1 MSISR
6 AGKRQGLGNQGESV
20 TVGSTGFGKGFSV
33 SSTSSCRMQLEQHT
47 KGRSVMWL
55 LWQNRNLKVLSSPV
69 GLQAEGNGT
78 QKRQSL
84 SLRAKAASMPRE
96 KEQREKE
103 HRHSAETGL
112 RKCVREVTQNYRMD
126 QSLCSLWTG
135 ILQGGVKQR
144 GPAPRDLGSWSTV
157 QAQRQQWWSVKG
169 GPA

>member
-6 AGKRQGLGNQGESV
+6 AGKRQGLGNQRESV
-20 TVGSTGFGKGFSV
+20 AVGSTGFGKVFSV
-33 SSTSSCRMQLEQHT
+33 SSSSSCRMQLEQHA

-55 LWQNRNLKVLSSPV
+55 LWQNRNLKAPSRPV

-78 QKRQSL
+78 QKGRNL
-84 SLRAKAASMPRE
+84 SLRAKAVSMPRE
-96 KEQREKE
+96 EEHREKE

-112 RKCVREVTQNYRMD
+112 RKCVREATQNYRMD

-135 ILQGGVKQR
+135 ILEGGVKQR
-144 GPAPRDLGSWSTV
+144 GPAPRELGSWSTV
-157 QAQRQQWWSVKG
+157 QAQGQQWCSVKG